1 MSDNCAD
8 DEGRALDASQAADRR
23 ILMLVLLINL
33 GQSLA
38 GAGVG
43 AWASSTAVIGAA
55 LDNLADASVYG
66 VSLYAVGRA
75 AAIKIRAARI
85 SGWLLIGLAVLLLVE
100 VLRRFFGGEPPL
112 GPAMMAMAAVNA
124 ALNIVCLRLLKRHRG
139 EDVNFKASAIFTS
152 NDSIV
157 NLAIVLSGALV
168 MWWGSNLPDLVLGV
182 VVAVIAANGGREILA
197 EATEAEKKASL
208 KPA

>member
-1 MSDNCAD
+1 MSDSRTD
-8 DEGRALDASQAADRR
+8 DDAPHLDASQAADRR
-23 ILMLVLLINL
+23 ILWLVLLINL
-33 GQSLA
+33 GQALA

-43 AWASSTAVIGAA
+43 VWASSTALIGAA

-75 AAIKIRAARI
+75 ATIKVRAARL
-85 SGWLLIGLAVLLLVE
+85 SGWLLIGLAVVLFVE
-100 VLRRFFGGEPPL
+100 VLRRFFGGEEPI
-112 GPAMMAMAAVNA
+112 GPAMMAVAAVNA
-124 ALNIVCLRLLKRHRG
+124 ALNLVCLRLLRRHRG

-168 MWWGSNLPDLVLGV
+168 LWLDSNLPDLVLGLV
-182 VVAVIAANGGREILA
+182 VSAIAANGGREILSEAA
-197 EATEAEKKASL
+197 EAAEHARSEA
-208 KPA
+208 

>member
-1 MSDNCAD
+1 MSDTD
-8 DEGRALDASQAADRR
+8 DDAPHLDARQAADRR
-23 ILMLVLLINL
+23 ILWLVLLINL
-33 GQSLA
+33 GQALA

-43 AWASSTAVIGAA
+43 VWASSTALIGAA

-75 AAIKIRAARI
+75 ATIKVRAARL
-85 SGWLLIGLAVLLLVE
+85 SGWLLIGLAVVLFVE
-100 VLRRFFGGEPPL
+100 VLRRFFGGEEPI
-112 GPAMMAMAAVNA
+112 GPAMMAVAAVNA
-124 ALNIVCLRLLKRHRG
+124 ALNLVCLRLLRRHRG

-168 MWWGSNLPDLVLGV
+168 LWLDSNLPDLVLGLV
-182 VVAVIAANGGREILA
+182 VSAIAANGGREILSEAA
-197 EATEAEKKASL
+197 EAAEDARSEA
-208 KPA
+208 

>member
-1 MSDNCAD
+1 MSDSRTDVDAPH
-8 DEGRALDASQAADRR
+8 LDASQAADRR
-23 ILMLVLLINL
+23 ILWLVLLINL
-33 GQSLA
+33 GQALA

-43 AWASSTAVIGAA
+43 VWASSTALIGAA

-75 AAIKIRAARI
+75 ATIKVRAARL
-85 SGWLLIGLAVLLLVE
+85 SGWLLIGLAVVLFVE
-100 VLRRFFGGEPPL
+100 VLRRFFGGEEPI
-112 GPAMMAMAAVNA
+112 GPAMMAVAAVNA
-124 ALNIVCLRLLKRHRG
+124 ALNLVCLRLLRRHRG

-168 MWWGSNLPDLVLGV
+168 LWLDSNLPDLVLGLV
-182 VVAVIAANGGREILA
+182 VSAIAANGGREILSEAA
-197 EATEAEKKASL
+197 EAAEDARSEA
-208 KPA
+208 